1 MSNSTGFRLMS
12 RALVIAAA
20 LLGPLQAAWAQ
31 PAQNPAPVGT
41 PPDWRETY
49 AYSVGMQAVVYGF
62 PVVKNLQQRYF
73 MVEKPIGQV
82 SMPVNAWY
90 HQRLPGTS
98 ADKYGSS
105 IIDTLLYSAAWYDVS
120 REPLIVTVPDAGKRY
135 YGLQLMEMYS
145 DIFGY
150 VGLRATGNKAGTYAV
165 VGPDWK
171 GNLPKGIDG
180 TLRSPTPTGMLLLRI
195 VFDAR
200 DNLKPAHD
208 LQDKTV
214 ITTLSAW
221 TAKTP
226 FVADRRDVLDPAD
239 RKADPL
245 WFFTVLNRGMTEN
258 PPPAKD
264 QPIVATLA
272 SVGLGPN
279 QSDDLSKLDEPTK
292 AGLRRAM
299 ADGMAMLGAVAKS
312 GGNAKIVNH
321 WAYGQ
326 MDWGRTAES
335 NDFLTRAATQS
346 LAGMQ
351 EHYIEEVVKLRAH
364 HDSTGKLLNGAEAKY
379 RLHFE
384 PGQIPKAKS
393 FWSITLYDEKY
404 DLAANSL
411 NRYSRGSPDPELKY
425 GADGSLDIYLQSEP
439 PSADKLSNW
448 LPAPKGPFNLFLR
461 SYLPDEAMMKQTW
474 TPPPVVRLE

>member
-1 MSNSTGFRLMS
+1 MS
-12 RALVIAAA
+12 RFNEFRTMSRLLAIAAA
-20 LLGPLQAAWAQ
+20 LLVQLPSAWSQ
-31 PAQNPAPVGT
+31 PAQSPA

-49 AYSVGMQAVVYGF
+49 AYSVGMQAIVYGF

-73 MVEKPIGQV
+73 MVEKPMGQV

-120 REPLIVTVPDAGKRY
+120 KEPLIVTVPDAGKRY

-150 VGLRATGNKAGTYAV
+150 VGLRATGNKAGSYAV
-165 VGPDWK
+165 VGPNWK
-171 GNLPKGIDG
+171 GRLPEGIAG

-195 VFDAR
+195 VFDGR

-214 ITTLSAW
+214 ISTLSAW

-226 FVADRRDVLDPAD
+226 YVASVRDVLDPAD

-245 WFFTVLNRGMTEN
+245 WFFTLLNRGMTEN

-264 QPIVATLA
+264 APIVATLA

-279 QSDDLSKLDEPTK
+279 QSDDLSKLPEPTQ

-299 ADGMAMLGAVAKS
+299 ADGLAMLGAVAKS
-312 GGNAKIVNH
+312 GGNARIVNN

-335 NDFLTRAATQS
+335 SDFLTRAATQS

-351 EHYIEEVVKLRAH
+351 EHWVEEVVKLRAH
-364 HDSTGKLLNGAEAKY
+364 QDGNGAWLDGSSGRY
-379 RLHFE
+379 VMHFA
-384 PGQIPKAKS
+384 PGQVPKAGS
-393 FWSITLYDEKY
+393 FWSI
-404 DLAANSL
+404 S
-411 NRYSRGSPDPELKY
+411 SS
-425 GADGSLDIYLQSEP
+425 
-439 PSADKLSNW
+439 
-448 LPAPKGPFNLFLR
+448 
-461 SYLPDEAMMKQTW
+461 
-474 TPPPVVRLE
+474 

>member
-1 MSNSTGFRLMS
+1 MITISHL
-12 RALVIAAA
+12 RAGTRNLGVAIAVAA
-20 LLGPLQAAWAQ
+20 SFAAWAQ
-31 PAQNPAPVGT
+31 PAQPPPPTPT

-49 AYSVGMQAVVYGF
+49 AYSVGMQAIVYGF

-171 GNLPKGIDG
+171 GSLPKGIAG

-195 VFDAR
+195 NFDSR
-200 DNLKPAHD
+200 DNLKPIHE

-214 ITTLSAW
+214 ITMLSAW

-226 FVADRRDVLDPAD
+226 YVASVRDVIDPAD
-239 RKADPL
+239 RNADPL
-245 WFFTVLNRGMTEN
+245 WFFTLLNRGMTEN

-264 QPIVATLA
+264 QPIIATLA

-279 QSDDLSKLDEPTK
+279 QSDDLSKLPEPTQ

-299 ADGMAMLGAVAKS
+299 ADGLPMLGAAAKS

-351 EHYIEEVVKLRAH
+351 EHWIEEVVKLRAH
-364 HDSTGKLLNGAEAKY
+364 HDGGGALLNGASGRYVLRFAA
-379 RLHFE
+379 
-384 PGQIPKAKS
+384 GQVPKTRS
-393 FWSITLYDEKY
+393 FWSVTLYDERY
-404 DLAANSL
+404 DLAANAI
-411 NRYSRGSPDPELKY
+411 NRYSRGSPDAELKY
-425 GADGSLDIYLQSEP
+425 GADGSLEILIQAEP
-439 PSADKLSNW
+439 PAEAQRTNW

-461 SYLPDEAMMKQTW
+461 AYLPDESLVRQTW
-474 TPPPVVRLE
+474 VPPAVQRID

>member
-1 MSNSTGFRLMS
+1 MLQTTTGWFILS
-12 RALVIAAA
+12 AALIAGTPVQAQTPAAA
-20 LLGPLQAAWAQ
+20 PAASA
-31 PAQNPAPVGT
+31 AAPAPA
-41 PPDWRETY
+41 DWRETY
-49 AYSVGMQAVVYGF
+49 AYSVGMQAIVYGF

-73 MVEKPIGQV
+73 MVEKPAGQV
-82 SMPVNAWY
+82 SMPINAWY
-90 HQRLPGTS
+90 HQRAPGTS

-120 REPLIVTVPDAGKRY
+120 KEPLVVTVPDAGKRY
-135 YGLQLMEMYS
+135 YSVQLMEMYS

-150 VGLRATGNKAGTYAV
+150 IGLRATGNKAGSYAV
-165 VGPDWK
+165 VGPGWK
-171 GNLPKGIDG
+171 GTLPKDIAG

-195 VFDAR
+195 VFDSR

-208 LQDKTV
+208 LQDQTV
-214 ITTLSAW
+214 LAPLSVWTT
-221 TAKTP
+221 KTP
-226 FVADRRDVLDPAD
+226 FVANLRDVLDPAD

-245 WFFTVLNRGMTEN
+245 WFFTLLNRGMSEN

-264 QPIVATLA
+264 HPLVSTFA

-279 QSDDLSKLDEPTK
+279 QPDDLSKLDAATQ

-299 ADGMAMLGAVAKS
+299 ADGLAMLGSVAKS
-312 GGNAKIVNH
+312 GGNAKIVNQ

-326 MDWGRTAES
+326 TTWGRAGEN

-364 HDSTGKLLNGAEAKY
+364 HDGSGKLLNGADAKY
-379 RLHFE
+379 VLKF
-384 PGQIPKAKS
+384 PAGGVPKTRS
-393 FWSITLYDEKY
+393 FWSVTLYDERY
-404 DLAANSL
+404 DLAANDI
-411 NRYSRGSPDPELKY
+411 NRYSRGSPDAELQY
-425 GADGSLDIYLQSEP
+425 AADGSLEIYIQAEP
-439 PSADKLSNW
+439 PAVDKRSNW

-461 SYLPDEAMMKQTW
+461 AYLPDEALIKQTW
-474 TPPPVVRLE
+474 TPPPVVRQ

>member
-1 MSNSTGFRLMS
+1 MIRFTSLRRF
-12 RALVIAAA
+12 AAA
-20 LLGPLQAAWAQ
+20 LGTSLMVAASPAGAQATQAT
-31 PAQNPAPVGT
+31 PNPAPA
-41 PPDWRETY
+41 DWRETY
-49 AYSVGMQAVVYGF
+49 AYSVGMQAIVYGF

-82 SMPVNAWY
+82 SMPINAWY
-90 HQRLPGTS
+90 HQRQPGTS

-105 IIDTLLYSAAWYDVS
+105 IIDTLLYSAAWYDVAK
-120 REPLIVTVPDAGKRY
+120 EPLIVTVPDAGKRY
-135 YGLQLMEMYS
+135 YSLQLMEMYS

-171 GNLPKGIDG
+171 GSLPQGIAG

-195 VFDAR
+195 VFDDR
-200 DNLKPAHD
+200 GKLQPTHE
-208 LQDKTV
+208 LQDKTG

-221 TAKTP
+221 LAKTP
-226 FVADRRDVLDPAD
+226 YVADRRDVLNPAD
-239 RKADPL
+239 RNADPL
-245 WFFTVLNRGMTEN
+245 WFFTLLNRGMTEN
-258 PPPAKD
+258 PPPARD

-279 QSDDLSKLDEPTK
+279 QSDDLSKLAEPTK

-299 ADGMAMLGAVAKS
+299 ADGLAMLGAVAKS

-326 MDWGRTAES
+326 MSWGRTAES

-351 EHYIEEVVKLRAH
+351 EHWVEEVVKLRAH
-364 HDSTGKLLNGAEAKY
+364 HDAGGALLNGASGRYLLRFA
-379 RLHFE
+379 
-384 PGQIPKAKS
+384 PGQVPKARS
-393 FWSITLYDEKY
+393 FWSVTLYDERY
-404 DLAANSL
+404 DLAANEI
-411 NRYSRGSPDPELKY
+411 NRYSRGSPDAELKY
-425 GADGSLDIYLQSEP
+425 GADGSLEILIQADSP
-439 PSADKLSNW
+439 PEAQRANW
-448 LPAPKGPFNLFLR
+448 LPAPKDPFNLFLR
-461 SYLPDEAMMKQTW
+461 AYLPDESLVQQAYV
-474 TPPPVVRLE
+474 PPPVTKLP